1 MRTKQKTPFAAIF
14 PWKCFFR
21 GDLRLAEAK
30 AGLMRNM
37 AVDGFLYP
45 WQVETEIS
53 LAPDSV
59 NGVFPYHPEPAW
71 RPSLTLPWRQQISV
85 RGVSLRLS

>member
-37 AVDGFLYP
+37 VVDAFLYP
-45 WQVETEIS
+45 LQRETEIF
-53 LAPDSV
+53 LACARQCQQGNSPA
-59 NGVFPYHPEPAW
+59 PETIW
-71 RPSLTLPWRQQISV
+71 NLPLWPQPV
-85 RGVSLRLS
+85 EPGGLAV

>member
-37 AVDGFLYP
+37 VVDAFLYP
-45 WQVETEIS
+45 LQRETEIS
-53 LAPDSV
+53 LALDSV
-59 NGVFPYHPEPAW
+59 NGYFPYPLPPAW
-71 RPSLTLPWRQQISV
+71 RPSLTLPWRQQISE